1 MVRKRARMLQQGLGH
16 LLDQVSCSGLS
27 FPIFPFIPVP
37 ARVGVQVI
45 IGYKNLEVDD
55 ASR

>member
-16 LLDQVSCSGLS
+16 LLDQVSCSGPS
-27 FPIFPFIPVP
+27 FPIFPVNPVP